1 MAEAF
6 LIIGQITIRHAKLRK
21 NKEKL
26 TTTINGKPTRI
37 ADGAKKIRLHAKNM
51 IAGYRKIFNSTCS

>member
-1 MAEAF
+1 MFLYINRYKIHAILLNGTVMAEAF
-6 LIIGQITIRHAKLRK
+6 LIIGPITIRHAKLRK

-37 ADGAKKIRLHAKNM
+37 ADEAK
-51 IAGYRKIFNSTCS
+51 